1 MAATAILLGLLL
13 FLFAG
18 YLASWPYRRAPARS
32 QQLRIG
38 RDVAL
43 ALAELVAL
51 LQERARPP
59 A

>member
-1 MAATAILLGLLL
+1 MAATAVALGPLL

-18 YLASWPYRRAPARS
+18 YLASWPYRRSPARA
-32 QQLRIG
+32 QQLRIA
-38 RDVAL
+38 RDL
-43 ALAELVAL
+43 ALTAAELVAL